1 MENDR
6 SVWVFNGAQ
15 SFFPSGVFTTR
26 ELAESW
32 IRVRH
37 LTGTLTEY
45 PLDVG
50 MFDYKTSKGLFT
62 PKKEEHTTALFIG
75 MFTGGGI
82 DHFHYEDG
90 KLG

>member
-1 MENDR
+1 
-6 SVWVFNGAQ
+6 
-15 SFFPSGVFTTR
+15 
-26 ELAESW
+26 
-32 IRVRH
+32 
-37 LTGTLTEY
+37 
-45 PLDVG
+45 